1 MTKLSHSPFFLPLM
15 FSLFLVVLATPSR
28 VHADVT
34 SVSGTTATST
44 VSIGASSPV
53 TVAWTV
59 SDTSSQSNGSGSV
72 TIQSTFGTFV
82 HPTTGAVYGT
92 TPGLLSKTSSTFC
105 IRACPRLPC
114 FCDATTTAVF
124 VDSIIVPRDIA
135 VRALKDGLSTLG
147 YRRTF
152 TPAGSS
158 STGTVLLSLG
168 SPSSSSF
175 GISGEIL
182 SFDNGS
188 SVRILPKNNAIQAR
202 AELGYNGTGLL
213 QAVWEIAEPATT
225 SGTPIYRPL
234 LQVSE
239 YLMLG
244 DTKTLKSPPLPSG
257 TLGLHLVRLRVI
269 DPIVPFTTPA
279 IRYFVAEGRVG
290 KELPPDPV
298 GVTSPVPF
306 ALYAPDTLFAW
317 ESHKGTKAYQ
327 LEVYRT
333 DRNPATELPDLGGGD
348 RAPKPSDVAAA
359 LHQAPVTG
367 MLVPSN
373 QNSTTLS
380 ANARQRLVPGRA
392 YLWRVLAI
400 SEDGTVIGQSP
411 MREMR
416 TP

>member
-1 MTKLSHSPFFLPLM
+1 MKSISRKRLLTTT
-15 FSLFLVVLATPSR
+15 VLAALAATATVGSVAGTTAPSTAN
-28 VHADVT
+28 VPIGQSSSVT
-34 SVSGTTATST
+34 TSISAFPTIPATQTATST
-44 VSIGASSPV
+44 SGTFRDICPTFSGPQGTTLGTNNITLTQTGFLSSTSPARFTETVLVPSDIIKRARDLGLSQFFYYRGFSFSVGGTDTACV
-53 TVAWTV
+53 TLNI
-59 SDTSSQSNGSGSV
+59 TSS
-72 TIQSTFGTFV
+72 
-82 HPTTGAVYGT
+82 A
-92 TPGLLSKTSSTFC
+92 
-105 IRACPRLPC
+105 A
-114 FCDATTTAVF
+114 A
-124 VDSIIVPRDIA
+124 
-135 VRALKDGLSTLG
+135 
-147 YRRTF
+147 
-152 TPAGSS
+152 
-158 STGTVLLSLG
+158 SL
-168 SPSSSSF
+168 

-188 SVRILPKNNAIQAR
+188 SVRILPRNNAIHAQ

-234 LQVSE
+234 LQVRE
-239 YLMLG
+239 YLTLG
-244 DTKTLKSPPLPSG
+244 DAKILKSPPLPSG
-257 TLGLHLVRLRVI
+257 TIGLHLVRLRVI
-269 DPIVPFTTPA
+269 DPIVPFTTPV

-317 ESHKGTKAYQ
+317 EIHKGTRAYQ
-327 LEVYRT
+327 LEIYRT

-348 RAPKPSDVAAA
+348 RTPKPSDVAAA
-359 LHQAPVTG
+359 LRQAPVTG
-367 MLVPSN
+367 MLVPGN
-373 QNSTTLS
+373 QTTTTLS
-380 ANARQRLVPGRA
+380 LNARQRLTPGRA

>member
-1 MTKLSHSPFFLPLM
+1 MTNYRIPRFFLPLM
-15 FSLFLVVLATPSR
+15 FSLSLIVLATPSR
-28 VHADVT
+28 VYAAVT

-59 SDTSSQSNGSGSV
+59 SDTSTQPIGSGSV

-92 TPGLLSKTSSTFC
+92 TPGFLSKTSSTFC
-105 IRACPRLPC
+105 FSVCPSVPC
-114 FCDATTTAVF
+114 FCNATTTVVF

-152 TPAGSS
+152 TPAGTS
-158 STGTVLLSLG
+158 STGAVLLSLG

-188 SVRILPKNNAIQAR
+188 SVRILPRNNAIHAQ

-239 YLMLG
+239 YLTLG
-244 DTKTLKSPPLPSG
+244 DTKTFKSPALPTTG
-257 TLGLHLVRLRVI
+257 IGLYLVRLRVI

-317 ESHKGTKAYQ
+317 ESHKGTKVYQ

-348 RAPKPSDVAAA
+348 RTPKPSDVAAA

-373 QNSTTLS
+373 QTTTTLS

>member
-1 MTKLSHSPFFLPLM
+1 MPADIIYRARNAGLSQ
-15 FSLFLVVLATPSR
+15 FSYHRNFVYQ
-28 VHADVT
+28 
-34 SVSGTTATST
+34 GTATT
-44 VSIGASSPV
+44 DFNVCLTLNI
-53 TVAWTV
+53 
-59 SDTSSQSNGSGSV
+59 TSSAAAN
-72 TIQSTFGTFV
+72 
-82 HPTTGAVYGT
+82 
-92 TPGLLSKTSSTFC
+92 L
-105 IRACPRLPC
+105 
-114 FCDATTTAVF
+114 
-124 VDSIIVPRDIA
+124 
-135 VRALKDGLSTLG
+135 
-147 YRRTF
+147 
-152 TPAGSS
+152 
-158 STGTVLLSLG
+158 
-168 SPSSSSF
+168 

-188 SVRILPKNNAIQAR
+188 SVRILPRHNAIHAQ

-225 SGTPIYRPL
+225 SGTPVYRPL
-234 LQVSE
+234 LQIRE
-239 YLMLG
+239 YLTLG
-244 DTKTLKSPPLPSG
+244 DAKTLKSPSLPTG

-269 DPIVPFTTPA
+269 DPVVPFTTPV

-317 ESHKGTKAYQ
+317 ETHKGAKAYQ

-348 RAPKPSDVAAA
+348 RTPKPSDVAAA
-359 LHQAPVTG
+359 LRQPPVTG
-367 MLVPSN
+367 MLLPGN
-373 QNSTTLS
+373 QTTTTLS
-380 ANARQRLVPGRA
+380 ANARQRLTPGRA

-400 SEDGTVIGQSP
+400 SDDGTVIGQSP